1 MFGFIVGV
9 LMKIRD
15 YIFGSDDRDS
25 EMNTVIEPAK
35 NGEDVYACLPDS
47 GEK

>member
-1 MFGFIVGV
+1 MDV

-15 YIFGSDDRDS
+15 YIFGRGDP
-25 EMNTVIEPAK
+25 EMNTVIEPAE
-35 NGEDVYACLPDS
+35 NGEDVYACPPDTNLEFA